1 MVMKDKGLEIFRHL
15 ILFNAVSR
23 FKYTE
28 SNKTMEVEWKD
39 SGGIQNRFIYCLIE
53 Y

>member
-1 MVMKDKGLEIFRHL
+1 MIVKYKGLEIFRHL

-39 SGGIQNRFIYCLIE
+39 SGGMEYQTDLFIV
-53 Y
+53 